1 MCDRISYQ
9 EKAFQNLLVTLGQV
23 AKGIPSPKECLGA
36 LACEMIGEP
45 VEPWSPSNKAMMML
59 VSNSDLQLAGI
70 HAFAFFFNRLS
81 HLLSPCLRRAKS
93 WSLTQV
99 AIIGRP
105 VFLGSIDPGRLW
117 RAKPVLGM
125 LLILMAETT
134 SFGRRS
140 EPELILM
147 SREVPSRI
155 ALPFQSPIRW
165 PTAHGGSSAS
175 L

>member
-1 MCDRISYQ
+1 MSGPARLGKSNADILQVPLNRHKRCGADDLVLEPSTCGPALVCDRISYQ
-9 EKAFQNLLVTLGQV
+9 EKAFQNHLVTLGQV
-23 AKGIPSPKECLGA
+23 AKGIPSPKECIGA

-59 VSNSDLQLAGI
+59 VSNSYLPLAGI

-105 VFLGSIDPGRLW
+105 VFLGSIDSGRLW
-117 RAKPVLGM
+117 RGKA
-125 LLILMAETT
+125 
-134 SFGRRS
+134 GR
-140 EPELILM
+140 
-147 SREVPSRI
+147 
-155 ALPFQSPIRW
+155 
-165 PTAHGGSSAS
+165 GK
-175 L
+175 